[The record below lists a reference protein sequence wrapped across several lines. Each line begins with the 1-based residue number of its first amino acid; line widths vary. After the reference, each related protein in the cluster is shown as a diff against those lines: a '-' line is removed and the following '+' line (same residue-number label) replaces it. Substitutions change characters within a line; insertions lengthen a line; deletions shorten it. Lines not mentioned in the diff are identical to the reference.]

1 MDSLDAQ
8 CLMLALVEPE
18 MPPPDLW
25 HHSRSGELSCA
36 YSEGEQTFTWGPD
49 AVADMAR
56 RWRESDAHEVPE
68 AARPFVEAHERFE
81 EIATKAG
88 LGPPDAVVHDFG
100 RNELRATWED
110 QKVVV
115 VIDEIPHRAASG
127 DAAVSGAPGLGAS
140 RTSQPPAR
148 R

>member
-8 CLMLALVEPE
+8 CLMLALIERE

-36 YSEGEQTFTWGPD
+36 YSEGERTFTWKPD

-56 RWRESDAHEVPE
+56 RWRESDTNEVPE
-68 AARPFVEAHERFE
+68 AARPFIEAHDGFDD
-81 EIATKAG
+81 IATEAG
-88 LGPPDAVVHDFG
+88 LGPPDVVVHDFG
-100 RNELRATWED
+100 RRELRVRWED

-115 VIDEIPHRAASG
+115 VIDEIPQRSASDDVAA
-127 DAAVSGAPGLGAS
+127 A
-140 RTSQPPAR
+140 
-148 R
+148 